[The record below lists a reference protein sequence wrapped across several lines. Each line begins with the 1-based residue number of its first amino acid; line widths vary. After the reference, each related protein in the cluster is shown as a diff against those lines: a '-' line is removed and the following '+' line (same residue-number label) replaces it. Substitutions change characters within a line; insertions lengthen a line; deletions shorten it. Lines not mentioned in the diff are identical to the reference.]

1 MLVAAHERRDPAT
14 QRILPLGTK
23 RRQPPA
29 QVARGGQLL
38 EDAAVLLDDE
48 LRGGEDVLAHAP
60 PEADVLKEEEGL
72 AVELLSREELFITSK
87 LFPQSYPYV
96 QCGKDIDATLKR
108 LGADYLD
115 LLLFHQPYGEYVSGW
130 KVMEE
135 AVAAGT
141 LRAIGL
147 SDFCP
152 ERLVDVAAF
161 AEVTPA
167 ANQIESP
174 LPSAGR
180 RAQSTTRAGPPLAVN
195 RGGDRRLIH
204 AGRSRSQ
211 MGDEPPVSRTPAIDD
226 PCTEIT
232 ERVGARG
239 PTLPLS
245 SSPRLH
251 RELRIRAIR
260 SSLMIEAS
268 ARVGRRKITDLS
280 EEPPTGE

>member
-1 MLVAAHERRDPAT
+1 MAP
-14 QRILPLGTK
+14 LPSSGCWWRLTNAGT
-23 RRQPPA
+23 RPHSESYRSVQNGASPLPA

-167 ANQIESP
+167 ANQIEP
-174 LPSAGR
+174 PFRQQDAAH
-180 RAQSTTRAGPPLAVN
+180 RAPP
-195 RGGDRRLIH
+195 
-204 AGRSRSQ
+204 
-211 MGDEPPVSRTPAIDD
+211 EP
-226 PCTEIT
+226 
-232 ERVGARG
+232 ARHW
-239 PTLPLS
+239 
-245 SSPRLH
+245 R
-251 RELRIRAIR
+251 
-260 SSLMIEAS
+260 
-268 ARVGRRKITDLS
+268 
-280 EEPPTGE
+280 